1 MLRYTIAALMAVSL
15 AMPTSQAC
23 QEQVAASAEVTA
35 PTVTVSEKKAT
46 ADKTKPTKVEKT
58 DQAKRPKIQ
67 MAILLDTSGSM
78 SGLID
83 QARTQLWNIVNEFAT
98 TTQDGQRPEFQLSLY
113 EYGKSSLLAEDGY
126 MRQILPFT
134 DNLDRVSE
142 ELFELTTN
150 GGSEHCGQAIDKAVR
165 ELKWSTSSNDLKCIF
180 IAGNEPFTQGP
191 VDYRKACKAAI
202 EKGVVVNTIHC
213 GDRLAGI
220 SGKWGEGALLA
231 DGSFSSI
238 DHNEKVAIEAPQDK
252 ELIRL
257 SAEVNKTY
265 IAFGT
270 KDWQMSNVARQVAQ
284 DANAVKSNQAAAAS
298 RAMSKCTTA
307 YCNASWDLVD
317 ALKDG
322 KKKLVDI
329 KKEELPENMQKM
341 TLKEREAYVA
351 EMAKKREV
359 LRQKVKKLG
368 AERARYVATELKKLE
383 AKGKKVLDGVI
394 IEAARSQAKK
404 KGFKKKADDVASTK

>member
-1 MLRYTIAALMAVSL
+1 MLRYSFVASL
-15 AMPTSQAC
+15 AVGLLTAKGFAC
-23 QEQVAASAEVTA
+23 QEQITASAEVTKPA
-35 PTVTVSEKKAT
+35 ETTVASTTSP
-46 ADKTKPTKVEKT
+46 DKTKVAVKGTT
-58 DQAKRPKIQ
+58 AARPKIQ

-98 TTQDGQRPEFQLSLY
+98 TTQDGQRPEFQLALY

-126 MRQILPFT
+126 MRQILPFS

-142 ELFELTTN
+142 ELFKLTTN
-150 GGSEHCGQAIDKAVR
+150 GGSEHCGQVIDKAVR
-165 ELKWSTSSNDLKCIF
+165 ELTWSASPDDLKCIF

-213 GDRLAGI
+213 GDRMAGI
-220 SGKWGEGALLA
+220 NGKWGDGALLS

-238 DHNEKVAIEAPQDK
+238 DHNQKVAIEAPQDK

-284 DANAVKSNQAAAAS
+284 DSNAVKSNQAAAAS
-298 RAMSKCTTA
+298 RALAKCTTA
-307 YCNASWDLVD
+307 YCNSGWDLVD

-329 KKEELPENMQKM
+329 KKEDLPENMQKM
-341 TLKEREAYVA
+341 TVKEREAYVA
-351 EMAKKREV
+351 DMSKKRAA
-359 LRQKVKKLG
+359 LQAKVKKLG
-368 AERARYVATELKKLE
+368 TERAKYVAAELKKLE
-383 AKGKKVLDGVI
+383 AKGKKVLDAAI

-404 KGFKKKADDVASTK
+404 KGFKKQADEVASSK